1 MRVTICSAH
10 RVLEGETALTLPTGA
25 TIADAIWAA
34 RSQGI
39 DLPDDQSPCGIWSR
53 TKPRTWVLREGDRV
67 EIYLPLK
74 IDPKDARR
82 AKGRRI
88 RGKIEA

>member
-1 MRVTICSAH
+1 MRVTICVMGA
-10 RVLEGETALTLPTGA
+10 VPLGETALTLPAGA
-25 TIADAIWAA
+25 TIADAIQAA
-34 RSQGI
+34 RSLGLV
-39 DLPDDQSPCGIWSR
+39 LPEHEHPCGVWSR
-53 TKPRTWVLREGDRV
+53 LKPRTWVLREGDRV